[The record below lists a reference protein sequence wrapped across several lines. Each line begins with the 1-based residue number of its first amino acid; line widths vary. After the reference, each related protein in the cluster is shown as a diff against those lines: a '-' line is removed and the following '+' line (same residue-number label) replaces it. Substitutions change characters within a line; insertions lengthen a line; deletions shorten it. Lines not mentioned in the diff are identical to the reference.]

1 MSPHTQEQAA
11 AAQETYREANLSVE
25 RIFEELE
32 AGIVP
37 RPDTLRVVVSN
48 FSPAYWIMAHPC

>member
-1 MSPHTQEQAA
+1 MSLKAREQAA
-11 AAQETYREANLSVE
+11 AAQETYREATCSVE

-37 RPDTLRVVVSN
+37 RPDTLRIVVSN
-48 FSPAYWIMAHPC
+48 GP